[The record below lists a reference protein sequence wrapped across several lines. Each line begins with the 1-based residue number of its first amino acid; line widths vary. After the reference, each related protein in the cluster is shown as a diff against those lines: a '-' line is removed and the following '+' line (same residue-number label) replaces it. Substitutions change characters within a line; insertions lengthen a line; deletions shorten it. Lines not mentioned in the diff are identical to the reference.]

1 MSSSAQKLPLDPPRV
16 RIVNTQDSVAVQL
29 LAKAYLPLYQ
39 PGPVGAQGCLVC
51 NLSSILTSW
60 LVIAGHKVDCALFAY
75 ASLENPGLRS

>member
-16 RIVNTQDSVAVQL
+16 RIANTQDSLAVQL

-51 NLSSILTSW
+51 QLGKPWPQELN
-60 LVIAGHKVDCALFAY
+60 Y
-75 ASLENPGLRS
+75 ASPAEAGA